1 MANVLVVAELSEDGK
16 LKKSTLS
23 AITFA
28 RQALPTVGGTISII
42 VLGGST
48 AAAERASRLIE
59 NFPEGRRC
67 FRQQSVGLLLCFEA
81 CGVGSLS
88 AATNRFSQETRSL
101 IDQFQRVISYC
112 LLARSG
118 GLDFL
123 CR

>member
-1 MANVLVVAELSEDGK
+1 MIRNPRYAPRPGLHRDAESVRLLNFINDVVQ
-16 LKKSTLS
+16 
-23 AITFA
+23 
-28 RQALPTVGGTISII
+28 RR
-42 VLGGST
+42 
-48 AAAERASRLIE
+48 RALIE

-81 CGVGSLS
+81 CGAGSLS